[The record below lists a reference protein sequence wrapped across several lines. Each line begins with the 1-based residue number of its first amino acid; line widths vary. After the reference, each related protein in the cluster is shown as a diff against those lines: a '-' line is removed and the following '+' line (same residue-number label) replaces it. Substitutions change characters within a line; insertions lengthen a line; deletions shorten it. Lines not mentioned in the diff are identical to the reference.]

1 MGVPISH
8 ATSLAISTS
17 RQFSAIH
24 QQVPNSGNKQLEE
37 YLVVYKDIRLVTSH
51 FYHKECKPLP
61 LSLQLGEIAV
71 IGCAVHVPHDTL
83 VSKYIVAVAS
93 SVCVAQY
100 FIALEATLDLVAL
113 I

>member
-1 MGVPISH
+1 LWQAVGVPISH

-24 QQVPNSGNKQLEE
+24 QQVPDSGNKQLEE
-37 YLVVYKDIRLVTSH
+37 YLVVYKDISLVTSR

-71 IGCAVHVPHDTL
+71 IGIAMHVPRHPEVKVHSGL
-83 VSKYIVAVAS
+83 N
-93 SVCVAQY
+93 
-100 FIALEATLDLVAL
+100 
-113 I
+113 